1 MSDSTGCNIFI
12 LAVCLLVFVACFCM
26 SYGID
31 IGRAQATCY
40 AAHLRYVET
49 TSAGV
54 VCGEPA
60 VLLPILT
67 EVKP

>member
-1 MSDSTGCNIFI
+1 MSDRLFYTLLIFAASMTSS
-12 LAVCLLVFVACFCM
+12 LFGQ
-26 SYGID
+26 S
-31 IGRAQATCY
+31 IGRANGIARATCY
-40 AAHLRYVET
+40 AAHLPYVET

-54 VCGEPA
+54 VCGEPP

>member
-1 MSDSTGCNIFI
+1 MGDRAFKALLLTATYITIAITSDCSG
-12 LAVCLLVFVACFCM
+12 AAR
-26 SYGID
+26 
-31 IGRAQATCY
+31 GRAQATCY
-40 AAHLRYVET
+40 AAHLPYVET

-67 EVKP
+67 EPQ